1 MSERGI
7 IASVRTLIWAIIGV
21 LHMSLQTAIAAP
33 ADKQLKT
40 HKQLQQKLALVERML
55 FQSPLGEQATKL
67 PSELPPPVYE
77 AWLAASQAFERALA
91 AMKNQNNN
99 DADDL
104 LNTALAHYRQASALK
119 RQTSLPQKDF
129 SLLLADI
136 KARIQSYRESLDL
149 IAQEKDTRQPQR
161 MTQKEID
168 QTLVSA
174 QSFAHQGDLE
184 QAVQVLQA
192 LQTRLEREL
201 VMARSGETL
210 VSSIEFDSPLDAFEY
225 ELKKNKSNEKLLKL
239 LLTKQSISK
248 DKRVLVMNY
257 LEESRE
263 ASASAIQYRQQ
274 GDIDTALQKLENASA
289 IQIRAIRLLGVK
301 M

>member
-1 MSERGI
+1 MSERGKM
-7 IASVRTLIWAIIGV
+7 AGGCVLIWAITGA
-21 LHMSLQTAIAAP
+21 LHAGPQIATATEG
-33 ADKQLKT
+33 QYSSER
-40 HKQLQQKLALVERML
+40 QLQQKLALVERML
-55 FQSPLGEQATKL
+55 FESPLGEQATRL
-67 PSELPPPVYE
+67 PSELPPPAYE

-99 DADDL
+99 EADSL

-174 QSFAHQGDLE
+174 QNFAQQGDLE
-184 QAVQVLQA
+184 QAVRVLQS
-192 LQTRLEREL
+192 LQTALEREL
-201 VMARSGETL
+201 VMVRSGETL
-210 VSSIEFDSPLDAFEY
+210 VSSIEFDNPQDAFEY

-239 LLTKQSISK
+239 LLNKQSISK

-257 LEESRE
+257 LEQSRE
-263 ASASAIQYRQQ
+263 AGASAIEYREH
-274 GDIDTALQKLENASA
+274 GDIDTALQKLENATA

>member
-1 MSERGI
+1 MSERGKM
-7 IASVRTLIWAIIGV
+7 AGGCVLTWAITGA
-21 LHMSLQTAIAAP
+21 LHWGPQIATATEG
-33 ADKQLKT
+33 QYSSEG
-40 HKQLQQKLALVERML
+40 QLQQKLTLVERML
-55 FQSPLGEQATKL
+55 FESPLGEQAKKL
-67 PSELPPPVYE
+67 PSELPPPAYE

-174 QSFAHQGDLE
+174 QSFALQGDLE

-192 LQTRLEREL
+192 LQTGLEREL

-239 LLTKQSISK
+239 LLTRQSISK

>member
-1 MSERGI
+1 MSERSKMAG
-7 IASVRTLIWAIIGV
+7 SYVLIWAITGA
-21 LHMSLQTAIAAP
+21 LHAGPQIATATEG
-33 ADKQLKT
+33 QYNSER
-40 HKQLQQKLALVERML
+40 QLQQKLALVERML
-55 FQSPLGEQATKL
+55 FESPLGEQATRL
-67 PSELPPPVYE
+67 PSELPPPAYE
-77 AWLAASQAFERALA
+77 AWLAANQAFERALA
-91 AMKNQNNN
+91 AMKNRNNN
-99 DADDL
+99 DADSL
-104 LNTALAHYRQASALK
+104 LNTALAHYRQASALR

-149 IAQEKDTRQPQR
+149 ITQEKDTRQPQR

-174 QSFAHQGDLE
+174 QNFAQQGDLE
-184 QAVQVLQA
+184 QAVRVLQS
-192 LQTRLEREL
+192 LQTVLEREL

-239 LLTKQSISK
+239 LLNKQSISK

-263 ASASAIQYRQQ
+263 AGASAIQYREQ
-274 GDIDTALQKLENASA
+274 GDIDMALQKLENATA
-289 IQIRAIRLLGVK
+289 IQIHAIRLLGVK